1 MNLSGPFV
9 CEELHPL
16 CVQNASDTCT
26 LLLSLDPRAA
36 TSGLFPLI
44 ASEVPFCLAAQPFS
58 LCLPVCLSVFLS
70 PNTAQHSYGS
80 RGEHLE
86 FTLGGLGQCV
96 PCLLP
101 PIIKLR
107 AQIQMGQASPCSPDT
122 QFKPHNH
129 NPPALCF
136 SASSHNPLPVGLAKS
151 VPLPP
156 TLQKDK
162 VGSEMLG
169 TQ

>member
-16 CVQNASDTCT
+16 CIQNASDTCT
-26 LLLSLDPRAA
+26 LLQSLDPRAA
-36 TSGLFPLI
+36 TLGLFPLI
-44 ASEVPFCLAAQPFS
+44 DSEVPFCLAVQSFS
-58 LCLPVCLSVFLS
+58 LCLPACLPVCLSVSKYCSALL
-70 PNTAQHSYGS
+70 
-80 RGEHLE
+80 RLMGEHLE
-86 FTLGGLGQCV
+86 FTLGGFGQCG

-107 AQIQMGQASPCSPDT
+107 AQIQMVQASPCSPDT

-136 SASSHNPLPVGLAKS
+136 SASSHSPLPVGLAKR
-151 VPLPP
+151 VPWPP

-162 VGSEMLG
+162 VGL
-169 TQ
+169 